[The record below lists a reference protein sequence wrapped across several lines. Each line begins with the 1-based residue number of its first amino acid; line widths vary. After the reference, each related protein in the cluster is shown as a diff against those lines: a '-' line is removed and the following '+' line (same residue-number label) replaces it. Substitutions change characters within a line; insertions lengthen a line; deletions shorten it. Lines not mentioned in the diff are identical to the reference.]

1 MSSTSVKTFAST
13 DPGASALS
21 GTAGSQLAIV
31 KTCLVDGRG
40 AGAVATLVVAAG
52 IATANYAAG
61 HPFAV
66 GSVGLFAGAT
76 PAELN
81 GEKRILT
88 ASTTAVTFAAPGI
101 ADGAATG
108 SITSKLAAA
117 GWTELYPGTA
127 NVLALKPSVPEAT
140 GCVVRLDDSSAQNA
154 RVRAYEQSP
163 GTNLIIGDSR
173 LAHFDMDLVDSL
185 TGQSWQNLAFGGA
198 SLKECVDLANY
209 VLDSGN
215 QVDRILFELSF
226 YTLNSSYNTDRFSAL
241 EATLRN
247 PLAYCLNLE
256 YNVNALTVFMDTVK
270 GTPDTIE
277 SGDWTAADYLDDA
290 GNTIPLHKKL
300 YEYPALI
307 TTRCQNWTLNE
318 TELAEFL
325 AMAQRCADRGVE
337 LTIVLPPMAANVRT
351 EVCDAFG
358 ITAVMQDEVL
368 PLLEKQNFTVLNY
381 EWGTS
386 CITDDDTQFFDGF
399 HLDEKYGLPD
409 WTAELFDDMQR

>member
-1 MSSTSVKTFAST
+1 MKHIIKKLALLFVPVYLWFAFF
-13 DPGASALS
+13 
-21 GTAGSQLAIV
+21 
-31 KTCLVDGRG
+31 
-40 AGAVATLVVAAG
+40 VAFEPNNYFG
-52 IATANYAAG
+52 I
-61 HPFAV
+61 
-66 GSVGLFAGAT
+66 
-76 PAELN
+76 
-81 GEKRILT
+81 KKT
-88 ASTTAVTFAAPGI
+88 AS
-101 ADGAATG
+101 
-108 SITSKLAAA
+108 
-117 GWTELYPGTA
+117 
-127 NVLALKPSVPEAT
+127 
-140 GCVVRLDDSSAQNA
+140 SSQPVA

-163 GTNLIIGDSR
+163 GTNLIVGDSR

-307 TTRCQNWTLNE
+307 TTRCQNSACGRSCKRVRSACTGE
-318 TELAEFL
+318 TRNTSCPT
-325 AMAQRCADRGVE
+325 AMAAHCHTASQKAAAASRSKSC
-337 LTIVLPPMAANVRT
+337 LCWFMVL
-351 EVCDAFG
+351 
-358 ITAVMQDEVL
+358 
-368 PLLEKQNFTVLNY
+368 
-381 EWGTS
+381 S
-386 CITDDDTQFFDGF
+386 CS
-399 HLDEKYGLPD
+399 
-409 WTAELFDDMQR
+409 